1 MPTIRVDG
9 AVYKALQER
18 AEAFVDTPNS
28 VIRRILGL
36 QPGRDETEEV
46 EVGTPEPQG
55 RAVPVAKQG
64 GRRGTGKTAA
74 ATPRRRH
81 GPARRERAPSGSLLP
96 SERYREPILRALAQ
110 RGGSAPAR
118 DVIEA
123 VGQALTADFTPI
135 DKDKL
140 GSGGVRW
147 ENRVQFVRLRM
158 VEEGLMVKGW
168 TKGVW
173 AITDQGRASL
183 NGSGQQAV
191 PN

>member
-9 AVYKALQER
+9 AVYKALQGR

-28 VIRRILGL
+28 VLRRILGL
-36 QPGRDETEEV
+36 QPGRDETEQL
-46 EVGTPEPQG
+46 EVGTSVPEA
-55 RAVPVAKQG
+55 RAVTVAKQG
-64 GRRGTGKTAA
+64 GRRATGKTAA
-74 ATPRRRH
+74 ATPRRRR

-110 RGGSAPAR
+110 RGGTAPAR
-118 DVIEA
+118 EVIDA
-123 VGQALTADFTPI
+123 VGQALAGDFTTI
-135 DKDKL
+135 DRDKL

-158 VEEGLMVKGW
+158 VDEGLMVKGGA
-168 TKGVW
+168 KGVW

-183 NGSGQQAV
+183 NGSGQ
-191 PN
+191 